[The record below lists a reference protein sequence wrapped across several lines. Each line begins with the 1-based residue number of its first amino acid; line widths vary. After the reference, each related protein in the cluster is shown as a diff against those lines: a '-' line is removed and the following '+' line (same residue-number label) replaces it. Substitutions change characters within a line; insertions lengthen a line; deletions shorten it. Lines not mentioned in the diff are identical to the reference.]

1 MSERTR
7 SGTQVSPIGH
17 PASGPS
23 APGDAVP
30 ANRVEVARAGE
41 LVLVRII
48 GLGSMNNAGILW
60 DFAVKA
66 MEVGS
71 CRLAFD
77 LAECRG
83 LDSTFLGTLVG
94 LSQEADERAG
104 ADGWVCVFNVS
115 DANRELFNII
125 GVDKYV
131 HFRACTPME
140 PIETQPLV
148 GGDASPEKRYE
159 IVRRAHENLVGIH
172 KRNEAR
178 FGAFL
183 ESLAAEMGR
192 TRKRPD

>member
-1 MSERTR
+1 M
-7 SGTQVSPIGH
+7 
-17 PASGPS
+17 
-23 APGDAVP
+23 
-30 ANRVEVARAGE
+30 
-41 LVLVRII
+41 VLVRII
-48 GLGSMNNAGILW
+48 GLGSMNNAGIVW

-66 MEVGS
+66 MDAGS

-104 ADGWVCVFNVS
+104 GDGWICVFNVS

-131 HFRACTPME
+131 HFRRCTPME
-140 PIETQPLV
+140 PIETHPLV
-148 GGDASPEKRYE
+148 GGNASPEKRFE
-159 IVRRAHENLVGIH
+159 IVRRAHENLVSIH

-192 TRKRPD
+192 SAKSSD

>member
-1 MSERTR
+1 M
-7 SGTQVSPIGH
+7 
-17 PASGPS
+17 
-23 APGDAVP
+23 P
-30 ANRVEVARAGE
+30 ANRVEVARAGDM
-41 LVLVRII
+41 VLIRII

-60 DFAVKA
+60 DFALRA
-66 MEVGS
+66 MEAGP

-94 LSQEADERAG
+94 LSQEVSERAG
-104 ADGWVCVFNVS
+104 EDGWVCVFNVS
-115 DANRELFNII
+115 DSNRELFNII

-131 HFRACTPME
+131 RFRASTPME
-140 PIETQPLV
+140 PIETQPLICS
-148 GGDASPEKRYE
+148 DASAEKRYE

-183 ESLAAEMGR
+183 ESLATEMGR
-192 TRKRPD
+192 AGRRSD